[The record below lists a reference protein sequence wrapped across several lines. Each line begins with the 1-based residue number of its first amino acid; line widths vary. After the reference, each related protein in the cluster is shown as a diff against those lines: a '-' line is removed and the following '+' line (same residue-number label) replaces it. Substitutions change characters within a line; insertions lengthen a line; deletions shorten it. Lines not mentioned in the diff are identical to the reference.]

1 MAEITEHTYKAFLP
15 GHTVIAQ
22 FEQSMV
28 LFALSSRAATFR
40 ARRGRGVW
48 FIHKVA
54 ALMALIR
61 GRSDS
66 PDLERLANLIHV
78 ALFSLETWIGGE

>member
-1 MAEITEHTYKAFLP
+1 MF
-15 GHTVIAQ
+15 
-22 FEQSMV
+22 
-28 LFALSSRAATFR
+28 
-40 ARRGRGVW
+40 W

-66 PDLERLANLIHV
+66 PDLERLAKLIHV
-78 ALFSLETWIGGE
+78 ALFSLARPGLGVNDHWSTANGFVLSRSFFPSEVWPLPWCPPCLFSNFW